1 MSRNAR
7 RASTALLVLLL
18 LASPAFA
25 APSWPS
31 PPRLGEQIS
40 ALVIRVWHALM
51 GLAPAEKRGPGMD
64 PNGVVNPVDP
74 PQVPDATTPADGERG
89 PGMDPWG

>member
-7 RASTALLVLLL
+7 RAPAALLVLLL

-25 APSWPS
+25 APPWPS
-31 PPRLGEQIS
+31 PPRLEELS
-40 ALVIRVWHALM
+40 ALVLRIWHALT
-51 GLAPAEKRGPGMD
+51 GTGPAEKRGPGMD
-64 PNGVVNPVDP
+64 PAGLVDPEPP
-74 PQVPDATTPADGERG
+74 PQVPDAVALSDGERG

>member
-1 MSRNAR
+1 MSRNAH
-7 RASTALLVLLL
+7 RASAALLALLL

-40 ALVIRVWHALM
+40 GLVLRVWNALT
-51 GLAPAEKRGPGMD
+51 GTGPAEKRGPGMD
-64 PNGVVNPVDP
+64 PIGVVDP
-74 PQVPDATTPADGERG
+74 GTTPQVPDAVAPADGERG
-89 PGMDPWG
+89 PGMDPNG

>member
-1 MSRNAR
+1 MSRIAR
-7 RASTALLVLLL
+7 RAPAALFVLLL
-18 LASPAFA
+18 FASPAFA

-40 ALVIRVWHALM
+40 VLVIRVWHILTSL
-51 GLAPAEKRGPGMD
+51 GPAEKRGPGMD
-64 PNGVVNPVDP
+64 PNGVVGPGEP
-74 PQVPDATTPADGERG
+74 PQVPGTATPGDGERG

>member
-1 MSRNAR
+1 MSRIAR
-7 RASTALLVLLL
+7 RAPAALLVLLL

-25 APSWPS
+25 APSLAV

-40 ALVIRVWHALM
+40 DLVFRVWHALTS
-51 GLAPAEKRGPGMD
+51 LVPAEKRGPWMD
-64 PNGVVNPVDP
+64 PAGVVDPGAP
-74 PQVPDATTPADGERG
+74 PQVPDTATSGDVDRG

>member
-7 RASTALLVLLL
+7 RAPAALLVLLL

-31 PPRLGEQIS
+31 PPRLAEQIS
-40 ALVIRVWHALM
+40 VLMIRVWHALT
-51 GLAPAEKRGPGMD
+51 GHSPAEKRGAGMD
-64 PNGVVNPVDP
+64 PAGLVDP
-74 PQVPDATTPADGERG
+74 GTPPQAPDAVTPADGERG

>member
-7 RASTALLVLLL
+7 RAPAALLVLLL

-40 ALVIRVWHALM
+40 ALVIRVWHVLTSF
-51 GLAPAEKRGPGMD
+51 GPAEKRGPGMD
-64 PNGVVNPVDP
+64 PIGVVDPGAP
-74 PQVPDATTPADGERG
+74 PQVPDTATSGDGDRG

>member
-7 RASTALLVLLL
+7 RAPAALLALLL

-31 PPRLGEQIS
+31 PPRLGELS
-40 ALVIRVWHALM
+40 ALIIRAWHALM
-51 GLAPAEKRGPGMD
+51 GSGPAEKRGPGMD
-64 PNGVVNPVDP
+64 PAGLVDP
-74 PQVPDATTPADGERG
+74 GTPPQAPDAVAPGDGERG
-89 PGMDPWG
+89 PGMDPNG

>member
-7 RASTALLVLLL
+7 RAPAALLVLLL

-25 APSWPS
+25 ASSWSS
-31 PPRLGEQIS
+31 PPRLDELS
-40 ALVIRVWHALM
+40 ALVLRVWHALM
-51 GLAPAEKRGPGMD
+51 GSGPAEKRGPGMD
-64 PNGVVNPVDP
+64 PAGLVDPGTP
-74 PQVPDATTPADGERG
+74 PQVPDAATPADGERG

>member
-7 RASTALLVLLL
+7 RAPAALLVLLL

-40 ALVIRVWHALM
+40 ALVIRVWHVLT
-51 GLAPAEKRGPGMD
+51 GSGPAEKRGPGMD
-64 PNGVVNPVDP
+64 PNGVMNPGDP
-74 PQVPDATTPADGERG
+74 PQVPDAVAPADGERG